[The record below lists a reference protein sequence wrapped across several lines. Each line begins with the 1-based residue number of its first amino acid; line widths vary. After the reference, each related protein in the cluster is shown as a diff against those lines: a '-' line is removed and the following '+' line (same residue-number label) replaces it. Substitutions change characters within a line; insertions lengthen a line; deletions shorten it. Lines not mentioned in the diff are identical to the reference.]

1 MEGWATIGG
10 PIFERGREDD
20 RVGRR
25 QKSRPT
31 RANRHVDLTSAA
43 IPWTEEAFYERLE
56 QIDVPFLL
64 VLDRVQD
71 PHNLGACLRTADAA
85 GVHAIIA
92 PKIRAVAL
100 TETVRRIACGAAENV
115 PFVQVTNLAR
125 TLGELQGDGV
135 RVIGTADGAEHTIF
149 ETDLT
154 GPLAIVMGFEG
165 AGLRRLTEKT
175 CDDLVK
181 IPMCGTVDC
190 LNVSVATGVCL
201 FEAVRQRQ

>member
-1 MEGWATIGG
+1 MGGCATIGG

-31 RANRHVDLTSAA
+31 RANRHVDLTSTA

-135 RVIGTADGAEHTIF
+135 RVIGTADGAAHTIF

>member
-1 MEGWATIGG
+1 M
-10 PIFERGREDD
+10 
-20 RVGRR
+20 GRR
-25 QKSRPT
+25 QKSKPT
-31 RANRHVDLTSAA
+31 RANRHVDLTSVAVA
-43 IPWTEEAFYERLE
+43 WTEEAFYARLE
-56 QIDVPFLL
+56 EIEIPFLL

-135 RVIGTADGAEHTIF
+135 RIVGTADGAKRTVF

-154 GPLAIVMGFEG
+154 GP
-165 AGLRRLTEKT
+165 
-175 CDDLVK
+175 
-181 IPMCGTVDC
+181 
-190 LNVSVATGVCL
+190 
-201 FEAVRQRQ
+201 